1 MTIPFNQ
8 AISAYNQAAKD
19 VGAGAST
26 KPEKTTAADFSEMLK
41 NKVRASIQENK
52 EAERLSVAAIAG
64 KADLS
69 EVVTAVAEAELTV
82 KTAVAVKDKVIS
94 AYKEIL
100 RMPV

>member
-19 VGAGAST
+19 VGAGATIKNDKVTSNDF
-26 KPEKTTAADFSEMLK
+26 ADMLK
-41 NKVRASIQENK
+41 NKVRTAIDDNK
-52 EAERLSVAAIAG
+52 NAERLSVAAVAG

-69 EVVTAVAEAELTV
+69 QVVTAVAEAEFTV
-82 KTAVAVKDKVIS
+82 KAAVAIKDKVITS
-94 AYKEIL
+94 YKQIL